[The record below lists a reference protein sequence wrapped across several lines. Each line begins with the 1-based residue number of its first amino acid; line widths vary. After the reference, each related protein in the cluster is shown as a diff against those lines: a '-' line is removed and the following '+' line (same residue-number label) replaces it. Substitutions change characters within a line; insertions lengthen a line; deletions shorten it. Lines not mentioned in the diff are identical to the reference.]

1 MSISSHWIFL
11 SCISL
16 NERPLFGK
24 GCADECSMFDECSN
38 RWMFRVHFY
47 HFHFSLFHFHFH
59 WVDEWMRWMA
69 LRCDDA
75 GQCREVKKMAYWG
88 WPELAMVAMDSNFG
102 VSNWCLPNMFSKWW
116 LFSSICGRVDELTQL
131 RNWWTVMDGVFFGES
146 DVDLKTT

>member
-1 MSISSHWIFL
+1 MSIFFT
-11 SCISL
+11 L
-16 NERPLFGK
+16 NLFELYFVEW
-24 GCADECSMFDECSN
+24 AATFWWWLRWWMFNVRWMLN

-59 WVDEWMRWMA
+59 WVNGWMRWMA

-75 GQCREVKKMAYWG
+75 GRCREVEMMTYWS
-88 WPELAMVAMDSNFG
+88 WPKLAMVAMDSSFG

-116 LFSSICGRVDELTQL
+116 LFSSICGRVDELTRL